1 MTTEFARRDRLM
13 DKCLDLANLSFEQGD
28 LQTGELMLRKSLEL
42 LGINMQAMELMQ
54 PGFTASLKDNPE
66 WVRLAQILGGIQK

>member
-28 LQTGELMLRKSLEL
+28 LQTGELMLRKGLQL
-42 LGINMQAMELMQ
+42 LGTQMQAMELMQ
-54 PGFTASLKDNPE
+54 PGYTASLKDNPE
-66 WVRLAQILGGIQK
+66 WVRLARIIQGV